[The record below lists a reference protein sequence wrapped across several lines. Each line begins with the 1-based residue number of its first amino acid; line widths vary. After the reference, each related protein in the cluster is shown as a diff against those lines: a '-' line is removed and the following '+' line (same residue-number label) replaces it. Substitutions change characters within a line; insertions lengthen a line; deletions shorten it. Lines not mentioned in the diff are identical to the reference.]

1 MSKRYFYAQLAE
13 INSQQVVI
21 GVSDLS
27 GPIIMPLLV
36 PLESFSDAKPGD
48 IYENG
53 IFTQPSVTE
62 AMPLFDV
69 NNSVILMHGNTLAPF
84 NGIYFAE
91 VGAPIQITAELHN
104 ENGLVD
110 ISIPIPIKMPLVRHA
125 NGKPTDDEA
134 YFNAV
139 LTAGVI
145 TITGT
150 LQRSGDWK
158 VLTERNNQAL
168 KVIGADFQLSAP
180 DVTLIA

>member
-1 MSKRYFYAQLAE
+1 MRRFE
-13 INSQQVVI
+13 IFNGADWVEQQPTHGNKFRELINGVV
-21 GVSDLS
+21 VR
-27 GPIIMPLLV
+27 
-36 PLESFSDAKPGD
+36 ESFWSEPSEPELLPE
-48 IYENG
+48 YE
-53 IFTQPSVTE
+53 VK
-62 AMPLFDV
+62 
-69 NNSVILMHGNTLAPF
+69 NSVIQMESIAITPF
-84 NGIYFAE
+84 NGLYFAE

-104 ENGLVD
+104 NNGLVD

-134 YFNAV
+134 YFNAA
-139 LTAGVI
+139 LNAGVI

-168 KVIGADFQLSAP
+168 RVIGADFQLSAP

>member
-1 MSKRYFYAQLAE
+1 MSNRYYYAQIAE
-13 INSQQVVI
+13 INSQQIVI

-27 GPIIMPLLV
+27 GPINMPLMV

-53 IFTQPSVTE
+53 LFITPQPPEDLPEYQVKNS
-62 AMPLFDV
+62 LIQLNDV
-69 NNSVILMHGNTLAPF
+69 AITPF
-84 NGIYFAE
+84 NGLYFAE
-91 VGAPIQITAELHN
+91 VGAPIQITAELHD

-168 KVIGADFQLSAP
+168 RVIGADFQLSAP

>member
-1 MSKRYFYAQLAE
+1 MHNRYYYAQLAE
-13 INSQQVVI
+13 INSQQVVV

-27 GPIIMPLLV
+27 GPIDDPLLIE
-36 PLESFSDAKPGD
+36 LQKISDAMPGD

-53 IFTQPSVTE
+53 IFTQPPVTE
-62 AMPLFDV
+62 AMPLFVVD
-69 NNSVILMHGNTLAPF
+69 NSVILMDGNTLAPY
-84 NGIYFAE
+84 NGIYFAD

-104 ENGLVD
+104 DDGLVD

-134 YFNAV
+134 YFNAA
-139 LTAGVI
+139 LNAGVI

-168 KVIGADFQLSAP
+168 RVIGADFQLSAP